1 MDFEKHAKDLLYELW
16 YSYAERLLERVVQE
30 CDLTPEQAEAL
41 RQVYLRPNDFAIELK

>member
-30 CDLTPEQAEAL
+30 CEQAEAL
-41 RQVYLRPNDFAIELK
+41 RQVYLRPNDFMIELK